1 MFVSFD
7 TYFVCILWETKDKE
21 TDMKSVLV
29 KPWPVQ
35 PDIQSI
41 QQEFQEIANANLE
54 PEADL
59 LEVASKFD
67 KLQQQ
72 RNNKVRKESFP
83 GLQEELQKIGWEE
96 VPSSFQSIANR
107 IEKDRGIVTEFTY
120 KPTQILVCAAI
131 QEMENFP
138 VEKLDIDTL
147 KKWGA
152 TLYKAKELGF
162 QVGFAADLLK
172 KNFFAYLAYTQQNS
186 QNLFGIW
193 VSIFSLFQLYAQVK
207 QVDKDCAQR

>member
-1 MFVSFD
+1 
-7 TYFVCILWETKDKE
+7 
-21 TDMKSVLV
+21 MKSVLV
-29 KPWPVQ
+29 KPWPMQ

-72 RNNKVRKESFP
+72 RKEPSTTAGKRGLSDFIVNNLDLHFQTGFVEALKKKFSASSPSLLSAFSDLKHIVYDKGNNKVGKESFP
-83 GLQEELQKIGWEE
+83 GLQEELQNIGWEE

-120 KPTQILVCAAI
+120 KLVCAAI

-147 KKWGA
+147 KNWGA

-162 QVGFAADLLK
+162 QI
-172 KNFFAYLAYTQQNS
+172 N
-186 QNLFGIW
+186 
-193 VSIFSLFQLYAQVK
+193 
-207 QVDKDCAQR
+207 

>member
-1 MFVSFD
+1 
-7 TYFVCILWETKDKE
+7 
-21 TDMKSVLV
+21 MKSVLV

-72 RNNKVRKESFP
+72 RKEPSTTAGKRGLSDFIVNNLDLHFQTGFVEALKKKFSARSPSLLSAFSDLKHIVYDKGNNKVRKE
-83 GLQEELQKIGWEE
+83 I
-96 VPSSFQSIANR
+96 PSSFQSIANR

-172 KNFFAYLAYTQQNS
+172 KNFFAYLAYTQV
-186 QNLFGIW
+186 FG
-193 VSIFSLFQLYAQVK
+193 
-207 QVDKDCAQR
+207 